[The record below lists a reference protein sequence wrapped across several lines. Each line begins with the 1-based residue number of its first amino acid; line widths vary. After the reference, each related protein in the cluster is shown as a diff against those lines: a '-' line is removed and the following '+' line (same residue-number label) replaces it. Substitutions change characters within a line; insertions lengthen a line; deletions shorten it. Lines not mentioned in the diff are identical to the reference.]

1 MRIGNIFFLILAS
14 MLLLCSCGNEQTE
27 PAKRIKVDSVVNC
40 TYNPQ
45 SIEIKFSLEGAN
57 GGEKVSLSVAKSGK
71 WIENTSIKEGSI
83 IVTVSE
89 NSGEARTT
97 TLTLSSAGYSSATIK
112 LTQHSQTS
120 VTAPHTLMFY
130 FFGTSLGRFFTTNI
144 DDAKLAIKRGA
155 LGKHNRMVYFR
166 QHNANDGYIAEV
178 CYDKATNSCYE
189 SIIEDH
195 IAIEGNPIDPEY
207 ISQTINKMAAIA
219 PAKRYGLVMA
229 GHGHAWLTREYL
241 NGGSSAGVSQAGV
254 WTSPFTPAPGAEI
267 TRAFGER
274 NVQVNSAEIAEG
286 IEGSN
291 IDIDYILFD
300 ACFMSSIE
308 VAYELRNSANYIIAS
323 PCEIMGRGFP
333 YERTL
338 PHLFKNDGAT
348 TDYIAAAESYYRY
361 YRDEYTSSQRCGSIA
376 VYECSELE
384 ALRDATKE
392 IVKSAK
398 SDYNIDAIQT
408 YEGQNPHYFYDFG
421 QWAEAVA
428 TDNAAYQNFKT
439 QLDKTIIAKYTL
451 DTFYSA
457 YGSYGSHPINVEA
470 YSGLT
475 TSAPSSKL
483 ETEWQ
488 ATEWYKSV
496 WQL

>member
-1 MRIGNIFFLILAS
+1 
-14 MLLLCSCGNEQTE
+14 MLLLCSCGDKHTE
-27 PAKRIKVDSVVNC
+27 PAKIIKVDSFVNC

-45 SIEIKFSLEGAN
+45 NIEIKFSLEGAK

-71 WIENTSIKEGSI
+71 WIESTTIKESSI

-89 NSGEARTT
+89 NLGEVRTT
-97 TLTLSSAGYSSATIK
+97 TLTLSSAGYRNATITLK
-112 LTQHSQTS
+112 QHRKIT
-120 VTAPHTLMFY
+120 TPAPHTLMFY
-130 FFGTSLGRFFTTNI
+130 FFGTSLNRFFSTNI
-144 DDAKLAIKRGA
+144 DDAKLAIDSGILRGN
-155 LGKHNRMVYFR
+155 NRIIYFR
-166 QHNANDGYIAEV
+166 HRSESEGYIAEL
-178 CYDKATNSCYE
+178 CHDESSNKSFE
-189 SIIEDH
+189 SIIEDN
-195 IAIEGNPIDPEY
+195 IAIEDYTTNPGY
-207 ISQTINKMAAIA
+207 ISQIINKMAALA
-219 PAKRYGLVMA
+219 PAERYGLVLA
-229 GHGHAWLTREYL
+229 GHGHAWITREAL
-241 NGGSSAGVSQAGV
+241 HSPNGISQSSLYK
-254 WTSPFTPAPGAEI
+254 PLFIPAPNAEI

-274 NVQVNSAEIAEG
+274 SVQVNTSELASA
-286 IEGSN
+286 IENSSVE
-291 IDIDYILFD
+291 IDYILFD

-308 VAYELRNSANYIIAS
+308 AVYELRNATNYIIAS

-338 PHLFKNDGAT
+338 PHLFKDNGAS
-348 TDYIAAAESYYRY
+348 TDYDGAAESYYLY
-361 YRDEYTSSQRCGSIA
+361 YRYEYTSSQRCGSIA
-376 VYECSELE
+376 VYNCSEIE

-398 SDYNIDAIQT
+398 SDYNIDALQT

-421 QWAEAVA
+421 QWAKAVA
-428 TDNAAYQNFKT
+428 TDNTAYQNFKT

-457 YGSYGSHPINVEA
+457 YGSYGSHSINIEE

-483 ETEWQ
+483 QSYWQ
-488 ATEWYKSV
+488 ETEWYKSV